1 MAMRWVGDDTLQEMT
16 MRSGPRPASMAR
28 AVESTAEI
36 TMQSSMISSELRPS
50 CRSVFSCIFANT
62 RSWSSD
68 PPLTP
73 MRTGLPLSRA
83 IRQIVAK
90 WSSRRAPVPTLP
102 GLMRYLSRARAQ
114 SGCRARRRWPL

>member
-1 MAMRWVGDDTLQEMT
+1 
-16 MRSGPRPASMAR
+16 MAR
-28 AVESTAEI
+28 AVDSTAEM
-36 TMQSSMISSELRPS
+36 TMQSSMISSEVRPS
-50 CRSVFSCIFANT
+50 CRSVFSCILAIT

-73 MRTGLPLSRA
+73 MRTGFPLSRA
-83 IRQIVAK
+83 IPQIVAK

-114 SGCRARRRWPL
+114 SGWRESRRWPL